1 MRRAVDGA
9 LQAMSDLPELN
20 PVVHGRLRLALLS
33 LLSGVEEAEFTWL
46 RAKTEATDGNLGA
59 QLLKLEEAGYVA
71 VEKKFVLRKP
81 QTLYRL
87 TEAGRQALTEY
98 VQALKQLLGPAA
110 GA

>member
-1 MRRAVDGA
+1 MPE
-9 LQAMSDLPELN
+9 LPELN

-46 RAKTEATDGNLGA
+46 RGKTEATDGNLGA

-81 QTLYRL
+81 QTLYRI
-87 TEAGRQALTEY
+87 TEAGRHALTEY
-98 VQALKQLLGPAA
+98 VRALKQLLGPAVDA
-110 GA
+110 